1 MRVAIG
7 TAGLVLAL
15 SGAGCGDPPPRP
27 VPAAE
32 EAGPSKGE
40 LFGSATLVPTRAGE
54 QARAEL
60 ALGSELTRVVEAMP
74 PVESVE
80 IAIALPPATFGR
92 TPAAPSR
99 ALMTV
104 ALLPEADAASV
115 RASVEGAARTW
126 LGPDAELSV
135 TMVESA
141 PHAPPTEERPGR
153 LLMIAVTLLGL
164 GASLGVTVDRAFD
177 RRRRKKRR
185 PRVTSGSRG

>member
-1 MRVAIG
+1 MRLAVAI
-7 TAGLVLAL
+7 AGLVLA
-15 SGAGCGDPPPRP
+15 GAGCGDPAPRP
-27 VPAAE
+27 VSSGNAE
-32 EAGPSKGE
+32 APSKAE

-60 ALGSELTRVVEAMP
+60 SLAAELTRVVEAMP
-74 PVESVE
+74 RVESAEV
-80 IAIALPPATFGR
+80 AIRLPPPTFGGNA
-92 TPAAPSR
+92 PAPPR

-104 ALLPEADAASV
+104 ALEPEADSASL
-115 RASVEGAARTW
+115 RTSVEGSARTW

-153 LLMIAVTLLGL
+153 LVMIAVTLLGL

-177 RRRRKKRR
+177 RRRRRKKRP
-185 PRVTSGSRG
+185 PRATT